1 MRLALQKFAV
11 ALFITSFLFLGPYT
25 NISMGTIIR
34 WGILGCGHIAKKFA
48 TDLLLVKDA
57 KLVAVG
63 SRSMANAEAFAAA
76 FPVDHKHDSY
86 EALVAN
92 PAVDVI
98 YIATPHS
105 LHYENVLLCLQ
116 HGKAVLCEKPFA
128 MNSRQTKAMIS
139 LAKEKKVFL
148 MEALWSKF
156 LPQYNKV
163 QELLGQGKLGTVKSV
178 LVNFGFKPLAPV
190 SPRLYDPLLGGG
202 TIMDI
207 GIYNAFLALSILGK
221 PDAIEA
227 SMTAAPTG
235 VDEQCA
241 VLFKYK
247 DGAVAQL
254 FSTFATDLS
263 TEADI
268 CGTEGR
274 IRLTSRFFDTAAR
287 IEYYSG
293 RLDTREVMEV
303 AKEDGFGYQ
312 YEARHVTECLQK
324 GLTESPV
331 MRFADTLELMETLD
345 AIRKA
350 AGIKYAADE

>member
-1 MRLALQKFAV
+1 
-11 ALFITSFLFLGPYT
+11 
-25 NISMGTIIR
+25 MGTIIR

-57 KLVAVG
+57 RLVAVG
-63 SRSMANAEAFAAA
+63 SRSMANAETFAAA

-86 EALVAN
+86 EALAAN

-116 HGKAVLCEKPFA
+116 HGK
-128 MNSRQTKAMIS
+128 
-139 LAKEKKVFL
+139 
-148 MEALWSKF
+148 
-156 LPQYNKV
+156 V
-163 QELLGQGKLGTVKSV
+163 QELLGQGKLGTIKSV

-227 SMTAAPTG
+227 SMTAAPSG

-247 DGAVAQL
+247 GGAVAQL
-254 FSTFATDLS
+254 FSTFATDLA

-274 IRLTSRFFDTAAR
+274 IRLTTRFFDTAAR

-293 RLDTREVMEV
+293 RLDTREVIEV

-331 MRFADTLELMETLD
+331 MSFADTLELMETLD